1 MVPWLRSVRTVL
13 TLCVAV
19 MALGLTTPSAQSIPQ
34 GRTSRL
40 PNVIVIFAD
49 DLGYGDIGSFSGR
62 TGKARPSTPNLDR
75 MASEGVRLTNFYVAQ
90 AVCSASRAALLT
102 GAYSNR
108 VGITGALN
116 PSSTHGINPGE
127 TTIAEM
133 LRERSYA
140 TAIFGKWHLGHET
153 PFLPLQ
159 HGFDEYFGLPYSND
173 MWPRHPTQKDVFP
186 ELPLIDRSAIVERNP
201 DQALLTTRYTER
213 AVSFVERH
221 RDRPFFLYLATA
233 MPHVPL
239 FVADR
244 FKESTGQ
251 GLYADVLAEIDA
263 TVGRVL
269 DSVKRAGLDED
280 TLVVFTSDNGPWLS
294 YGNHAGSAAHF
305 REGKGTTF
313 EGGVRVPFIARWPGR
328 IPKGTVSHEPAMT
341 IDMLPTLARLAGATA
356 PRDRLIDGLDIW
368 PLLSDPRRAKSPH
381 DALYF
386 YWGTEL
392 HAVRSG
398 RWKLHLAHP
407 YQALDQAGA
416 DGTPGKYARRE
427 IGLSL
432 FDMDRDPGESTNV
445 ADRHADV
452 VARLMQYVER
462 AREDLGDSLTERTG
476 ANVRT
481 PGRGH

>member
-1 MVPWLRSVRTVL
+1 
-13 TLCVAV
+13 
-19 MALGLTTPSAQSIPQ
+19 MAGLTAPSAQSIPQ
-34 GRTSRL
+34 GRTPRL
-40 PNVIVIFAD
+40 PNVIVILAD
-49 DLGYGDIGSFSGR
+49 DLGYGDIASFSR
-62 TGKARPSTPNLDR
+62 VTGKARPRTPHLDR

-102 GAYSNR
+102 GAYPNR

-116 PSSTHGINPGE
+116 PRATHGINPSE
-127 TTIAEM
+127 MTIAEM
-133 LRERSYA
+133 LRQRSYA
-140 TAIFGKWHLGHET
+140 TAIFGKWHLGHE
-153 PFLPLQ
+153 PAFLPLE

-186 ELPLIDRSAIVERNP
+186 ELPLIDRSAVVERNP
-201 DQALLTTRYTER
+201 DQALLTTRYAER
-213 AVSFVERH
+213 AVSFIERH

-244 FKESTGQ
+244 FKDSTGQ
-251 GLYADVLAEIDA
+251 GLYGDVIAEIDA

-280 TLVVFTSDNGPWLS
+280 TLVIFTSDNGPWLS
-294 YGNHAGSAAHF
+294 YGNHGGSAGGF
-305 REGKGTTF
+305 REGKGTAF

-328 IPKGTVSHEPAMT
+328 IPKGTVSHQPAMT
-341 IDMLPTLARLAGATA
+341 IDLLPTLARLAGATV
-356 PRDRLIDGLDIW
+356 PRDRITDGLDIW
-368 PLLSDPRRAKSPH
+368 PLLSDPRHAASPH

-416 DGTPGKYARRE
+416 DGTPGKYVRRQ
-427 IGLSL
+427 IGVSL

-452 VARLMQYVER
+452 VARLMHYVER
-462 AREDLGDSLTERTG
+462 AREDLGDSLAERAG
-476 ANVRT
+476 ANVRS
-481 PGRGH
+481 PGRLH